1 MCIVFHIGFWTH
13 FLQIRRVCHHFYFKP
28 YRLHHI
34 SSPSPFFHFHTF
46 HQPHRFDM
54 FSFIVK
60 FIGVVTFFHFMSFY
74 FSFYAICIN
83 VLIFG
88 FFLTLSFSSPLW
100 SFMYLV
106 FVDQIFQFHRFVT
119 FIIFMFYH
127 PHVHVSTSFWSA
139 YISKFFQSYDLLAT
153 HLHHHARIHLNQGK
167 TRVWNAAGAEPPN
180 TASLGPDVWVGSPS
194 LPATHQ
200 GLTVLGAPVGSP
212 MFVQHQL

>member
-1 MCIVFHIGFWTH
+1 MFFLNIFVKFRVIGLIMCIVFHIGFWTH

-88 FFLTLSFSSPLW
+88 FFF
-100 SFMYLV
+100 
-106 FVDQIFQFHRFVT
+106 DI
-119 FIIFMFYH
+119 IIFITFMILY
-127 PHVHVSTSFWSA
+127 VSCFCGPNFSISSFCHL
-139 YISKFFQSYDLLAT
+139 Y
-153 HLHHHARIHLNQGK
+153 HLHVL
-167 TRVWNAAGAEPPN
+167 
-180 TASLGPDVWVGSPS
+180 SPS
-194 LPATHQ
+194 CTCINIILISIHIKIFSI
-200 GLTVLGAPVGSP
+200 L
-212 MFVQHQL
+212 